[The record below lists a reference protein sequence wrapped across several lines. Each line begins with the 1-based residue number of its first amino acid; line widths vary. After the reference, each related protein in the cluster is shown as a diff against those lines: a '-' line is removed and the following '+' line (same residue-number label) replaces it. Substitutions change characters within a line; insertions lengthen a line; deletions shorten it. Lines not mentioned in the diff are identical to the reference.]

1 LPTVQNDHN
10 DVPKEGNGLRFPRET
25 RRALTAI
32 VCLRAGPSHF
42 RRSVYIGRSAIHS
55 QGIRGDWRILA
66 DSHYSFSRSEIIP
79 VIVVSLISALRLLG
93 IFLILPIFSVYA
105 VRYPG
110 ASAALAGLAFGIYAL
125 TQSVLQIPLGWASDR
140 WGRRP
145 VLVIGLAVFGLGSVG
160 CGLAQN
166 IFQLIVARAIQG
178 TGAVGSVALAALA
191 DQTRPTVRT
200 QAFTITGIAIGC
212 AFMIGLLAGPLL
224 AASIGLSGLF
234 YVLAALAF
242 LAMLL
247 AATSFPQGRG
257 AESSEPTMTFKPIL
271 LHVQLRSIFVATFV
285 LSFALNLFFFT
296 YPLSWTELGLDKS
309 ELWKVYLVIFIPS
322 ALLVFPYMRQAE
334 KRGRFRLPILV
345 GWLTATAGYA
355 VYLFGARY
363 GFLLYVSGAAFFFGY
378 TLYQPMLPAFLT
390 QRIPPGGRGTA
401 TGVYNFFG
409 FIGSS
414 LGGILGGAL
423 IHLSPSLPELVGVL
437 FLVFWYF
444 LGLPSAPESAA

>member
-1 LPTVQNDHN
+1 MNPFWLPKH
-10 DVPKEGNGLRFPRET
+10 
-25 RRALTAI
+25 RRKA
-32 VCLRAGPSHF
+32 
-42 RRSVYIGRSAIHS
+42 HS
-55 QGIRGDWRILA
+55 PLV
-66 DSHYSFSRSEIIP
+66 DSHHSFTRAEIGP

-93 IFLILPIFSVYA
+93 IFFMLPIFSAYA

-110 ASAALAGLAFGIYAL
+110 ASIGLTGIAFGIYAL
-125 TQSVLQIPLGWASDR
+125 TQCIFQIPLGWASDR
-140 WGRRP
+140 WGRKP
-145 VLVIGLAVFGLGSVG
+145 VLVIGLALFGLGSIG

-200 QAFTITGIAIGC
+200 QAFTITGIAIGS

-296 YPLSWTELGLDKS
+296 YPLSWTEIGLEKA
-309 ELWKVYLVIFIPS
+309 ELWKVYLVIFLPS
-322 ALLVFPYMRQAE
+322 VFFVFPYMRRAE
-334 KRGRFRLPILV
+334 KQGRFHMPIV
-345 GWLTATAGYA
+345 IGWLTATVGYGI
-355 VYLFGARY
+355 YLFGAQY
-363 GFLLYVSGAAFFFGY
+363 DLLLYVSGAAFFFGY
-378 TLYQPMLPAFLT
+378 SVYQPILPAFLSQYVPT
-390 QRIPPGGRGTA
+390 AGRGTA

-414 LGGILGGAL
+414 LGGMLGGAL